1 MEAERQTGIKSI
13 HKVCRGEGETI
24 GGFIWKYKIE
34 TDDKEIESAVSVMN
48 RKVKA
53 AGLPAACFF
62 GHIYV

>member
-13 HKVCRGEGETI
+13 HKVCRGEGETT

-53 AGLPAACFF
+53 AGLPAAGFW